1 MYLQVISMKFKNL
14 TSEKVTKMT
23 KIAHLLFFS
32 FLFSLVSCIN
42 QFGMTGPEK
51 PVLSDKL
58 TTSWK
63 AEFENKYNCKVD
75 YLGLDDGYE
84 EDTIIYLNLKFKQT
98 SLIQEKLIENWRE
111 ISEEIANS
119 FYQKTKNEK
128 IHFLR
133 IYYAGND
140 VKKSIMFDNR
150 NKNCSEINN

>member
-1 MYLQVISMKFKNL
+1 MKFKNQ
-14 TSEKVTKMT
+14 TSGKVTKMT
-23 KIAHLLFFS
+23 KITHLLFFS
-32 FLFSLVSCIN
+32 FFFTLVSCIN

-84 EDTIIYLNLKFKQT
+84 EDTIIYLNIKFKKT
-98 SLIQEKLIENWRE
+98 SLIHEKLVENWRE

-119 FYQKTKNEK
+119 FYQKTNNKK
-128 IHFLR
+128 IHYLR

-140 VKKSIMFDNR
+140 IKKSIMFDNLK
-150 NKNCSEINN
+150 KNSSEINN